1 MPKSTLTNPSADLRR
16 ISHQFEI
23 YGEFICA
30 EPFGNGHINDS
41 YVATYDQGGARIR
54 YLHQRVNHHVFK
66 EPAAL
71 MENFWRVCEHIWH
84 GLHTNH
90 VPDRSRRC
98 LTLLPTR
105 EGLYFLEEPSGDVW
119 RTCVFIERA
128 ATYDVVES
136 PNQAF
141 QAAKTFGEFQRQ
153 VAGMNG
159 GRLHETIPDFH
170 NTPKRFAAF
179 ADAVAR
185 DPLNRA
191 ATVRDEIEFARRR
204 EPLASLLLDLHAA
217 GEIPERITHNDT
229 KLNNVLLDT
238 ETGEGLCVIDL
249 DTVMPGIAL
258 YDFGDL
264 VRSATSPGEEDER
277 DLSKVYMQLEM
288 FEALARGYLQGAGDA
303 LNAAEIEHL
312 PFAGR
317 LITYE
322 LGLRFLTDHLLGDQY
337 FKIHRPGHN
346 LDRTRAQF
354 KLVESI
360 EEQTDEATEIVER
373 LCGESV

>member
-1 MPKSTLTNPSADLRR
+1 MSKTTLANPETDLRR

-54 YLHQRVNHHVFK
+54 YLHQRINHHVFK

-71 MENFWRVCEHIWH
+71 MDNFARVCEYIWH
-84 GLHTNH
+84 GLLEND

-105 EGLYFLEEPSGDVW
+105 EGLFFEQEPSGDFW

-128 ATYDVVES
+128 ETYDVIES
-136 PNQAF
+136 PRQAF
-141 QAAKTFGEFQRQ
+141 EAARAFGVFQRQ
-153 VAGMNG
+153 VADMPGS
-159 GRLHETIPDFH
+159 RLHETIPDFH
-170 NTPKRFAAF
+170 NTPKRFDAF
-179 ADAVAR
+179 VDAVAR

-191 ATVRDEIEFARRR
+191 AGVRDEIAFAERRQ
-204 EPLASLLLDLHAA
+204 PVASILLDLHASGA
-217 GEIPERITHNDT
+217 IPERITHNDT
-229 KLNNVLLDT
+229 KLNNILLDT
-238 ETGEGLCVIDL
+238 TTGEGLCVIDL
-249 DTVMPGIAL
+249 DTVMPGLAL

-277 DLSKVYMQLEM
+277 DLSRVYMQLDM
-288 FEALARGYLQGAGDA
+288 FEALARGYLEGAGDA
-303 LNAAEIEHL
+303 LNAVEIEHL
-312 PFAGR
+312 PVAGQ

-322 LGLRFLTDHLLGDQY
+322 LGLRFLTDHLLGDEY
-337 FKIHRPGHN
+337 FKIHRPGQN
-346 LDRTRAQF
+346 LDRARSQF

-360 EEQTDEATEIVER
+360 EQQAEEARETVER
-373 LCGESV
+373 LCGEGV